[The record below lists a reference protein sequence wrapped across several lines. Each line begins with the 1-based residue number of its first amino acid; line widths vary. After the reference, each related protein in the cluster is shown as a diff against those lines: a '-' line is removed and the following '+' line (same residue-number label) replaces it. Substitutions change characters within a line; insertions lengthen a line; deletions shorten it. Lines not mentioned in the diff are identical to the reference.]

1 MRCRGRP
8 SSLRAGGIAV
18 GIIRFMRRTV
28 CLGLLTAL
36 CCVSAG
42 LADQEADSPLYRQA
56 QRSAERDGYRL
67 ITTAGL
73 RELLLANPEV
83 LLVDVRFAY
92 EYAAGHMP
100 GAVSLPV
107 DLSDRGDLPAVR
119 RQAFKDVLG
128 ADKDRIIVTY
138 CRGFR

>member
-1 MRCRGRP
+1 VRVMR
-8 SSLRAGGIAV
+8 L
-18 GIIRFMRRTV
+18 MRRSM
-28 CLGLLTAL
+28 CLAVLTAL
-36 CCVSAG
+36 CCFSAG
-42 LADQEADSPLYRQA
+42 LADQEAASPLFKQA

-73 RELLLANPEV
+73 RELLLADPDV

-107 DLSDRGDLPAVR
+107 DLTDRTDLSVER
-119 RQAFKDVLG
+119 RQAFADALG
-128 ADKDRIIVTY
+128 DQKRRNIVVY

>member
-1 MRCRGRP
+1 M
-8 SSLRAGGIAV
+8 S
-18 GIIRFMRRTV
+18 IIRFVPRTV
-28 CLGLLTAL
+28 CLVLLTVL
-36 CCVSAG
+36 CWVSSG
-42 LADQEADSPLYRQA
+42 LADQEAESSLYRQA
-56 QRSAERDGYRL
+56 ERAAERDGYRL

-73 RELLLANPEV
+73 RELLRADPDV

-107 DLSDRGDLPAVR
+107 DLSDRGDLPPER
-119 RQAFKDVLG
+119 RQAFEDILG
-128 ADKDRIIVTY
+128 ADKDRIIVAY

>member
-1 MRCRGRP
+1 
-8 SSLRAGGIAV
+8 
-18 GIIRFMRRTV
+18 MRRSI
-28 CLGLLTAL
+28 CLAVLTAL
-36 CCVSAG
+36 CCISAG
-42 LADQEADSPLYRQA
+42 LADQEGDSPLYKQA
-56 QRSAERDGYRL
+56 QRSAERDGYKL

-73 RELLLANPEV
+73 RKLLLTEPDV

-107 DLSDRGDLPAVR
+107 DLTDRTDLSVER
-119 RQAFKDVLG
+119 RQAFADALG
-128 ADKDRIIVTY
+128 EEKGGTIVIY

>member
-1 MRCRGRP
+1 VKVMRLMCR
-8 SSLRAGGIAV
+8 SICLAV
-18 GIIRFMRRTV
+18 
-28 CLGLLTAL
+28 LTAF
-36 CCVSAG
+36 CCISAG
-42 LADQEADSPLYRQA
+42 LADQETDSPLFQQA
-56 QRSAERDGYRL
+56 LRSAERDGYSL

-73 RELLLANPEV
+73 RELLLADPDV

-107 DLSDRGDLPAVR
+107 DLSDRSDLPPAR
-119 RQAFKDVLG
+119 RQAFEDVLG
-128 ADKDRIIVTY
+128 TDRGRIIVAY

>member
-1 MRCRGRP
+1 MH
-8 SSLRAGGIAV
+8 L
-18 GIIRFMRRTV
+18 MRRSM
-28 CLGLLTAL
+28 CLAVLTAL

-42 LADQEADSPLYRQA
+42 LADQEAASPLYKQA

-73 RELLLANPEV
+73 RELLLADPDV

-107 DLSDRGDLPAVR
+107 DLSDRGDLPPAR
-119 RQAFKDVLG
+119 RQVFEDVLG
-128 ADKDRIIVTY
+128 ADKDRIIVAY

>member
-1 MRCRGRP
+1 MC
-8 SSLRAGGIAV
+8 LAV
-18 GIIRFMRRTV
+18 
-28 CLGLLTAL
+28 LTAL

-42 LADQEADSPLYRQA
+42 LADQEAASPLYKQA

-73 RELLLANPEV
+73 RELLLADPDV

-107 DLSDRGDLPAVR
+107 DLSDRGDLPPAR
-119 RQAFKDVLG
+119 RQVFEDVLG
-128 ADKDRIIVTY
+128 ADKDRIIVAY

>member
-1 MRCRGRP
+1 MRIMR
-8 SSLRAGGIAV
+8 LL
-18 GIIRFMRRTV
+18 RRTL
-28 CLGLLTAL
+28 CLSVLTLL

-42 LADQEADSPLYRQA
+42 LADQEAGSPLYEQA
-56 QRSAERDGYRL
+56 ARAAERDGYRL
-67 ITTAGL
+67 LTTSGL
-73 RELLLANPEV
+73 REMLLGEPGA

-107 DLSDRGDLPAVR
+107 DLSDRGDLPAAR
-119 RQAFKDVLG
+119 RQAFADVLG
-128 ADKDRIIVTY
+128 ADKDRIIVIY